1 MKNITIRLVMHVIL
15 AVTFTVHVMARS
27 MKQQRPVQQ
36 TTPSTTLMLQRAE
49 NLIAQKK
56 WKEARAL
63 LKTLEK
69 SCGADTRCKANRQ
82 FTLGYLFQQEGSQLD
97 SAIICYNK
105 VLEQYPQ
112 NAPSYRN
119 MALTYQQQGNTPKAI
134 EVLETA
140 VKKGMTS
147 EFAGKLGD
155 LYTQTKGY
163 EQAIKLY
170 NEALEKDPLSRPLH
184 ERLVASYSGGYSN
197 PADIVSHGK
206 QMMNLGFDDL
216 AVNAF
221 VEVIKRHSTN
231 EPLAEHAL
239 FLWVIAS
246 SRMAVIDIDK
256 IPKEW
261 PHAGFRQLRSLI
273 KSEQKSSTLDLGWW
287 RESVDALPASRPGG
301 RPLRRTAI
309 IGYVLNYVGDQF
321 ELKGAIEQADDAY
334 AYAYRIISENDIHSF
349 VIRSER
355 IPDIFYEVAG
365 ARGILLTKY
374 PDIDRDRHKFDR
386 MENELFEGKGAAYI
400 DGRTETIMKFH
411 TTLGL
416 IYAARNEWRPS
427 GYRNGIFQ
435 LKNAVSKSPEE
446 KNTGYL
452 NMLLAEGYLRNN
464 NRRDATTTLIK
475 AAADFINDDDFFSC
489 DDALRRYDSLN
500 GEKDAKYSVINELLR
515 FRSTLETVAD
525 NELNDSKGFTRK
537 VYEAT
542 KNSEKKFGQIQR
554 FKIFSDAGSLSLQR
568 ERRNLGYYY
577 HSLALLTGDSLVA
590 LANLTD
596 IERVN
601 EQVKSVSTSVE
612 FEELIV
618 SASPFDAWPT
628 DEKLPTAKVWK
639 IYEAGSSF
647 ETHEIGLTRSLFSG
661 AMVAREINR
670 YESPFY
676 DKQAKFRITADGKI
690 YQVRKPGH
698 EAVLMKY
705 TDFIPD

>member
-1 MKNITIRLVMHVIL
+1 MRFVMNVIL
-15 AVTFTVHVMARS
+15 ALMFTLHVMACSR
-27 MKQQRPVQQ
+27 KQQLPIQQ
-36 TTPSTTLMLQRAE
+36 ITPSTSALLQRTE

-56 WKEARAL
+56 WNEARAL

-69 SCGADTRCKANRQ
+69 SCGTDKRCHANRQ

-105 VLEQYPQ
+105 VVEQYPK
-112 NAPSYRN
+112 NASSYTN
-119 MALTYQQQGNTPKAI
+119 IALTYQQQDNTPKAI
-134 EVLETA
+134 EVLEKA
-140 VKKGMTS
+140 VENGMID

-155 LYTQTKGY
+155 LYMQAKEY
-163 EQAIKLY
+163 KQAIKWY

-184 ERLVASYSGGYSN
+184 ERLVATYSSGYSN
-197 PADIVSHGK
+197 PADMVSHGK

-221 VEVIKRHSTN
+221 VEVIKRHNTN
-231 EPLAEHAL
+231 EPLAENAL
-239 FLWVIAS
+239 FLWIIAS

-256 IPKEW
+256 IPEDW
-261 PHAGFRQLRSLI
+261 PHEGFHQLRSVI
-273 KSEQKSSTLDLGWW
+273 KSGQTASTFGLGWW
-287 RESVDALPASRPGG
+287 RSPVDALPASRPGE

-309 IGYVLNYVGDQF
+309 IGYALNYVGDQF
-321 ELKGAIEQADDAY
+321 ELHGAIKQADDAY
-334 AYAYRIISENDIHSF
+334 EYAYRIISENNIHEF
-349 VIRSER
+349 VIRPER

-374 PDIDRDRHKFDR
+374 PDIDRDRRKFER
-386 MENELFEGKGAAYI
+386 MEDELFEGKGAAYI

-464 NRRDATTTLIK
+464 DRREATTTLIK
-475 AAADFINDDDFFSC
+475 AAVDFINDDDFYAC
-489 DDALRRYDSLN
+489 NDALRRYDSLN
-500 GEKDAKYSVINELLR
+500 GEKDAKYRVIHELLR
-515 FRSTLETVAD
+515 FRSTLVTIAD
-525 NELNDSKGFTRK
+525 NELNDIKGFSRK
-537 VYEAT
+537 VYET
-542 KNSEKKFGQIQR
+542 TQTSDKKFGQIQR
-554 FKIFSDAGSLSLQR
+554 FKIFSDAGSVSLRR
-568 ERRNLGYYY
+568 ERENLGYYY
-577 HSLALLTGDSLVA
+577 HSLALLTSDSLDA

-601 EQVKSVSTSVE
+601 EQVKSVSASVQ
-612 FEELIV
+612 FEQRIV

-628 DEKLPTAKVWK
+628 DEKLPKTKVWK
-639 IYEAGSSF
+639 VYEAGSSF
-647 ETHEIGLTRSLFSG
+647 ETHEIGLTRSLFRG
-661 AMVAREINR
+661 AIVARAINR
-670 YESPFY
+670 SESPF
-676 DKQAKFRITADGKI
+676 DAQAKFRITAEGNI
-690 YQVRKPGH
+690 YRLPKPGSQ
-698 EAVLMKY
+698 AVLMNY
-705 TDFIPD
+705 TDFILDRR